1 MPPPSDRAALRKE
14 PSGAATRLL
23 RFTAAV
29 RWVHHATAALAGLCV
44 VTAACLYVGP
54 LAELVGRR
62 RLVTTVHEWSGVAMF
77 LPVLLGLASR
87 ALRSDFTL
95 LNRFE
100 DHDRR
105 WLWAALRRRRT
116 AGIPSGKF
124 NGGQKAYAAWTGGA
138 GLVMLGTGLMLWFPQ
153 LFALS
158 LRTGATFVHDWL
170 ALAVAVVVAGHI
182 GKAIGDP
189 EARTGMWSGTVS
201 RAWAD
206 REHRLWLVELEDQ
219 SGRSGRSDYDRPAG
233 VPEGSA
239 RP

>member
-1 MPPPSDRAALRKE
+1 MPPRSDRAAARE
-14 PSGAATRLL
+14 NPSGTGHRLL

-29 RWVHHATAALAGLCV
+29 RWVHHATAALAGVCV
-44 VTAACLYVGP
+44 ITAACLYVGP

-62 RLVTTVHEWSGVAMF
+62 RLVTIVHEWSGVAMF

-87 ALRSDFTL
+87 ALRSDLTR

-105 WLWAALRRRRT
+105 WLWAAVRRRRT
-116 AGIPSGKF
+116 SDIPSGKF
-124 NGGQKAYAAWTGGA
+124 NGGQKAYAAWTAGA

-170 ALAVAVVVAGHI
+170 ALAVAVVVAAHI
-182 GKAIGDP
+182 GKAVGDP
-189 EARTGMWSGTVS
+189 EARRGMWGGTVS

-206 REHRLWLVELEDQ
+206 REHRLWRAELEDHSAH
-219 SGRSGRSDYDRPAG
+219 SGSDRSSG
-233 VPEGSA
+233 VPEDSV

>member
-1 MPPPSDRAALRKE
+1 MPPRSDRAAVRE
-14 PSGAATRLL
+14 DPSGTGHRLL

-29 RWVHHATAALAGLCV
+29 RWVHHTTAALAGVCV

-62 RLVTTVHEWSGVAMF
+62 RLVTLVHEWSGVAMF

-87 ALRSDFTL
+87 ALRSDLSL

-105 WLWAALRRRRT
+105 WLRTALRRRRT
-116 AGIPSGKF
+116 SNIPSGKF

-182 GKAIGDP
+182 GKALGDP
-189 EARTGMWSGTVS
+189 EARRGMWSGTVS

-206 REHRLWLVELEDQ
+206 REHRLWQAESD
-219 SGRSGRSDYDRPAG
+219 GRSGRSADDRPSG